1 MSFDVELKCILNEEK
16 RQTGMHALQMYVKQK
31 HYVALAAFVDS
42 LLREIDWPEEAPE
55 TTVYSVRVQNA
66 RKHRNDGWMDV

>member
-1 MSFDVELKCILNEEK
+1 MNKEK

-42 LLREIDWPEEAPE
+42 LLREIDWPEEARE
-55 TTVYSVRVQNA
+55 TTVYSVHVQNA
-66 RKHRNDGWMDV
+66 RKHGNDGYLVLEDV